1 MPAWRFSRLFEPLM
15 VFQPVTHI
23 SPATMRV
30 PQDPLT
36 SRAIRPALHDA
47 GTARPAEEQGNWAGA
62 AVCEEE
68 TGD

>member
-1 MPAWRFSRLFEPLM
+1 M